1 MNART
6 PWILSAFYY
15 LINESINER
24 IDNNN
29 ALITLSSAAS
39 FSSASFS
46 LASLV
51 RDSESSFN
59 FCSCNGYISVYF
71 YLPSHTHYRETSW
84 ESPDW
89 FYPSVADRK
98 LRVIY
103 YIRSG
108 FILGPHY
115 PILTKPLLLHIASW
129 CMFARNL
136 KNVRYFHI
144 SIIFQKLGIDLIR
157 YEK

>member
-51 RDSESSFN
+51 RDSDSSFN

-71 YLPSHTHYRETSW
+71 YLPSHTHYRDELRKPRLILSFCSRQKTKGNLLYKKRFHTGTSL
-84 ESPDW
+84 SN
-89 FYPSVADRK
+89 SNQTTA
-98 LRVIY
+98 
-103 YIRSG
+103 STHS
-108 FILGPHY
+108 ILVY
-115 PILTKPLLLHIASW
+115 V
-129 CMFARNL
+129 C
-136 KNVRYFHI
+136 
-144 SIIFQKLGIDLIR
+144 QKF
-157 YEK
+157 KKC